1 MNNEPED
8 ESFDRTASHI
18 AGEYVS
24 CNTKG
29 TRKMNANELADALDD
44 YVDQNDWEIKAQAM
58 LRLQQEEIEYW
69 KQMFEKA
76 MVELDALQ
84 NVIRKAQEK

>member
-1 MNNEPED
+1 
-8 ESFDRTASHI
+8 
-18 AGEYVS
+18 
-24 CNTKG
+24 
-29 TRKMNANELADALDD
+29 MNANELADALDD

-69 KQMFEKA
+69 KEMFEKA
-76 MVELDALQ
+76 MVELDVLQ